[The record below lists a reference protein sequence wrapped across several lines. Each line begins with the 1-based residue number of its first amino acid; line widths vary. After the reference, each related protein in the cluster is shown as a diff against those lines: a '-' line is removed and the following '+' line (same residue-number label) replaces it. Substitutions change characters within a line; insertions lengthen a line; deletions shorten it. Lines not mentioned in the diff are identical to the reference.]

1 MWILFALGA
10 AFFAGLTAILA
21 KAGVEHTP
29 SNLAT
34 ALRTIVVLL
43 SALLMVT
50 IVGSWQTIGD
60 LSGQTWLFL
69 VLSGLATGTSW
80 LCFFRAIQL
89 GPVSTVSA
97 IDKSSIVITV
107 LLAVFLLGETDN
119 FIARLIGIAL
129 ITVGTYLMV
138 EWHPDPTRKGVGSW
152 ALYALGS
159 AVFAALTAILGKVG
173 IAGAESNLGTA
184 VRSGVVLVMAWI
196 VVAVSGEASNLS
208 SIPRREIGFIALSG
222 LATGASWLFY
232 WGAMQDGP
240 ASVVAPID
248 KLSILVTV
256 VLAWLIFGEKQSRKA
271 LVGLV
276 LIVIGTL
283 TMLLPLAG

>member
-1 MWILFALGA
+1 MWVFFALGA

-21 KAGVEHTP
+21 KAGIEHTP

-34 ALRTIVVLL
+34 ALRTIVVLV
-43 SALLMVT
+43 SALLMIT
-50 IVGSWQTIGD
+50 IVGSWPTIGT

-69 VLSGLATGTSW
+69 VLSGLATGASW

-107 LLAVFLLGETDN
+107 LLAILLLGETEN
-119 FIARLIGIAL
+119 LGVRLVGITLIAI
-129 ITVGTYLMV
+129 GTYLMV
-138 EWHPDPTRKGVGSW
+138 EWRPDPTKKTVGSW
-152 ALYALGS
+152 VLYAMGS

-173 IAGAESNLGTA
+173 IEGVESNLGTA
-184 VRSGVVLVMAWI
+184 VRSTVVLLMAW
-196 VVAVSGEASNLS
+196 VVVVVSGEASKLT
-208 SIPRREIGFIALSG
+208 SIPGREIGFIALSG

-232 WGAMQDGP
+232 WRAMQDGP

-256 VLAWLIFGEKQSRKA
+256 TLAWLFFGEKQSRKA

-283 TMLLPLAG
+283 VMVGPLAA

>member
-21 KAGVEHTP
+21 KAGVEQTP

-50 IVGSWQTIGD
+50 IVGSWQAIGD
-60 LSGQTWLFL
+60 LSGQTWFFL
-69 VLSGLATGTSW
+69 VLSGLATGASW

-107 LLAVFLLGETDN
+107 LLAVFLLGETN
-119 FIARLIGIAL
+119 SLVARLVGIAL
-129 ITVGTYLMV
+129 ISVGTYLMV
-138 EWHPDPTRKGVGSW
+138 EWRPDPTKKGAGSW
-152 ALYALGS
+152 VFYALGS

-173 IAGAESNLGTA
+173 IVGVESNLGTA
-184 VRSGVVLVMAWI
+184 VRSFVVLIMAWI
-196 VVAVSGEASNLS
+196 VVAISGEASRLS
-208 SIPRREIGFIALSG
+208 AIPRREIGFIALSG
-222 LATGASWLFY
+222 LATGVSWLFY
-232 WGAMQDGP
+232 WRAMQDGP

-256 VLAWLIFGEKQSRKA
+256 VLAWLIFGERQSRKA

-283 TMLLPLAG
+283 TMLFPLAG